1 VYTSTK
7 HIFFD
12 LDNTLWDFE
21 NNSKKTIFELIQE
34 FKLSEKCRCLPAA
47 FYKTYLLVNEDL
59 WALYRKNAITKE
71 QLRSSRFT
79 NTMLY
84 FGHDDQNLGLLLEE
98 NYILRSPQQKGL
110 VEGTIEILE
119 YLSTKYQLHIITNG
133 FKEIQHIKIGNCNLK
148 KYFKNIFISEEIGC
162 NKPNP
167 GIFEFALNHL
177 SALKSETIMIGDDW
191 DADIL
196 GAQQF
201 GMSSIY
207 FSRKPNDIENKLVPQ
222 INNLLQLK
230 EML

>member
-1 VYTSTK
+1 MYTSTK

-47 FYKTYLLVNEDL
+47 FYKTYLLVNQDL

>member
-84 FGHDDQNLGLLLEE
+84 FGHDDQSLGLLLEE

-119 YLSTKYQLHIITNG
+119 YLSNKYQLHIITNG
-133 FKEIQHIKIGNCNLK
+133 FKEIQYIKIENCNLK

-201 GMSSIY
+201 GMKSIY
-207 FSRKPNDIENKLVPQ
+207 FSRKLNDIENKLVPQ

>member
-1 VYTSTK
+1 MYTSTK

-84 FGHDDQNLGLLLEE
+84 FGHDDQKLGLLLEE

-133 FKEIQHIKIGNCNLK
+133 FKEIQHIKIENCNLK

-162 NKPNP
+162 NKPNQ

>member
-1 VYTSTK
+1 MYTSTK

-84 FGHDDQNLGLLLEE
+84 FGHDDQSLGLLLEE

-119 YLSTKYQLHIITNG
+119 YLSNKYQLHIITNG
-133 FKEIQHIKIGNCNLK
+133 FKEIQYIKIENCNLK

-201 GMSSIY
+201 GMKSIY
-207 FSRKPNDIENKLVPQ
+207 FSRKLNDIENKLVPQ

>member
-1 VYTSTK
+1 VYTTTK

-84 FGHDDQNLGLLLEE
+84 FGHDDQSLGLLLEE

>member
-1 VYTSTK
+1 MYTSIK

-21 NNSKKTIFELIQE
+21 NNSKKTILELIQE

-47 FYKTYLLVNEDL
+47 FYKTYLLVNQDL